1 MFWQVWQRQICLFER
16 LRELRAQTA
25 REEKVPPYIV
35 FSDKT
40 LAHMCVLKPEDREE
54 MLSVS
59 GVGEFKYEKYGERFL
74 ACIREWKEKEA

>member
-1 MFWQVWQRQICLFER
+1 M
-16 LRELRAQTA
+16 
-25 REEKVPPYIV
+25 VPSYIV

-40 LAHMCVLKPEDREE
+40 LAHMCVLKPEDREK